1 MGGGVGIFISERIRF
16 TEIKVN
22 DKYDCIE
29 YVVINITTKNNNK
42 SITVGSLYRPPN
54 TNDSKFVEEY
64 KCLLTTL
71 YKSSKTKKLILGM
84 DHNLD
89 FLKHS
94 IHKRTQDFIE
104 LNLDNNLLPSISRPT
119 RITRSSATLID
130 NIIVSQLLM
139 TNCKSRIVIDDISDH
154 LPSIIKFEDMLQ
166 KCKTSKLVTSRN
178 LNERTLQKISDSLTR
193 INWSE
198 VITENVDESFDS
210 FHDLLLKT
218 LDRHAPTVTRKL
230 SSKNFR
236 REAWL
241 NSSLLCCIKTQ
252 KKLYSKTIKAGV
264 TDQDIIK
271 YKNYKK
277 VLEKLKRTAKST
289 YYQTKCKELNSYAKK
304 MWDLINHVIGKA
316 LDKSRVIS
324 HIKVD
329 QVEILNDKVIANEF
343 GKYFSNVG
351 KEFATRVG
359 DPKNKIA
366 YYSDKILGNPN
377 SIYFY
382 PTSETEIRKL
392 IENLPNKSSS
402 GHNKISNILLKK
414 ICPIITQPLVLIFN
428 LSLLHGVFPSRMK
441 LPEITPLHKG
451 SELYYTTNYRPIS
464 LLLTILKL
472 LEKIVYKRTYKFLN
486 ETDQFYNSQYG
497 FRSSH
502 SCEDAIC
509 ELMGEV
515 VKNREYVKFTAALY
529 LDLSKAFDTLEPTVL
544 YHILEK
550 YGIRGICLEWFCSY
564 LTNRK
569 LTTKCILTNGTEY
582 SDWYDVE
589 YGTPKGS
596 CLGPLLFL
604 IFCNDLYRNLEFL
617 ECLQFAD
624 ETTLYYGHKN
634 KNFLLCCLEHD
645 LEIISDWFKA
655 NKLTLNLNKTVFMLF
670 HPKGHKMNEK
680 KKIEDKVLSNSRET
694 KFLGI
699 WLNYNL
705 SWESHIHQLTL
716 KLKRNLMLLKRSRNF
731 LNKNALKLIYYG
743 HFHSHLKHGILIW
756 GSMLNQNQ
764 T

>member
-1 MGGGVGIFISERIRF
+1 MVKKLTLYSSVRPGKTKVAQPSPSLVIIMCIKVEKHKMGGGVGIFISERIRF
-16 TEIKVN
+16 TEVRLN
-22 DKYDCIE
+22 DNYECIE

-64 KCLLTTL
+64 KCLLTNL

-104 LNLDNNLLPSISRPT
+104 LNLDNNLLPSITRPT
-119 RITRSSATLID
+119 RITKSSATQID
-130 NIIVSQLLM
+130 NIIVSQSLM

-154 LPSIIKFEDMLQ
+154 LPSIVKFEEMLQ
-166 KCKTSKLVTSRN
+166 KCKTSKLITSRN

-198 VITENVDESFDS
+198 AITENVDESFDS

-241 NSSLLCCIKTQ
+241 NPSLLRCIKTQ
-252 KKLYSKTIKAGV
+252 KKLYSKTIKASV

-277 VLEKLKRTAKST
+277 VLEKLKRSAKST
-289 YYQTKCKELNSYAKK
+289 YYQTKCKEFNSNAKK
-304 MWDLINHVIGKA
+304 MWDLINRVIGKA
-316 LDKSRVIS
+316 SDKSSVIS

-329 QVEILNDKVIANEF
+329 QVDILNEKAIANEF

-366 YYSDKILGNPN
+366 YYSDKILQNPN

-402 GHNKISNILLKK
+402 GHDNISNILLKK

-441 LPEITPLHKG
+441 LSEITPLHKG
-451 SELYYTTNYRPIS
+451 NESYYTTNYRPIS
-464 LLLTILKL
+464 LLLTISKL
-472 LEKIVYKRTYKFLN
+472 LEKNI
-486 ETDQFYNSQYG
+486 Q
-497 FRSSH
+497 
-502 SCEDAIC
+502 I
-509 ELMGEV
+509 
-515 VKNREYVKFTAALY
+515 
-529 LDLSKAFDTLEPTVL
+529 SKSNGPVL
-544 YHILEK
+544 
-550 YGIRGICLEWFCSY
+550 
-564 LTNRK
+564 
-569 LTTKCILTNGTEY
+569 
-582 SDWYDVE
+582 
-589 YGTPKGS
+589 
-596 CLGPLLFL
+596 
-604 IFCNDLYRNLEFL
+604 
-617 ECLQFAD
+617 
-624 ETTLYYGHKN
+624 
-634 KNFLLCCLEHD
+634 
-645 LEIISDWFKA
+645 
-655 NKLTLNLNKTVFMLF
+655 
-670 HPKGHKMNEK
+670 
-680 KKIEDKVLSNSRET
+680 
-694 KFLGI
+694 
-699 WLNYNL
+699 
-705 SWESHIHQLTL
+705 
-716 KLKRNLMLLKRSRNF
+716 
-731 LNKNALKLIYYG
+731 
-743 HFHSHLKHGILIW
+743 
-756 GSMLNQNQ
+756 
-764 T
+764 